1 VRGWW
6 VVLVV
11 LSASEA
17 FGQEPRPLVAPFPLE
32 FKRVPGGFSK
42 KEREEL
48 QKLLP
53 LLVRGADAAVP
64 DPARMAS
71 SLAELKRQ
79 DCGREDECLAQL
91 AKLSGSLYGL
101 YVGLDYTLEK
111 RVVAVGR
118 VVRDDGVAMGP
129 AKTVEIVKQGAFKD
143 IARDAVNQLLAQLGV
158 GALAPFRP
166 AVEPAKPD
174 VPKRDPEVKKPD
186 LPPPPPPPVV
196 VVDEGPSGMQVAG
209 WTMVG
214 VGAASA
220 IAGAVVFATAGG
232 VRKDASGNILAEDI
246 EKLPGIQT
254 QQAAGVGV
262 LAGGLAVGVVGA
274 LLLGLAPAKTA
285 PSVNMSVIPVNGGAV
300 ATVGGAF

>member
-1 VRGWW
+1 MRGWW

-11 LSASEA
+11 LTASVA
-17 FGQEPRPLVAPFPLE
+17 FGQEPRPLVAPFPLD
-32 FKRVPGGFSK
+32 FKRVPAGFSK
-42 KEREEL
+42 KDREEL

-71 SLAELKRQ
+71 SLAEFKRQ
-79 DCGREDECLAQL
+79 DCEREDECLAQL

-166 AVEPAKPD
+166 AVEPVKPD
-174 VPKRDPEVKKPD
+174 VPKKDPEVKTPD
-186 LPPPPPPPVV
+186 LPPPPPPPI
-196 VVDEGPSGMQVAG
+196 VVDEGPSGMKVAG

-214 VGAASA
+214 LGAASA

-246 EKLPGIQT
+246 EKLPRIQT

-262 LAGGLAVGVVGA
+262 LAAGLGVGAVGA

-285 PSVNMSVIPVNGGAV
+285 PAVNMSVIPVNGGAV